1 MRCASHGENTEER
14 DMKTRWLVGAL
25 AVVVVAAAASLVL
38 SGKVEVPEALAKLG
52 IGKAKD
58 KKPDVTLEFVPSE
71 VVQPA
76 RVVLSR
82 LIEFSGPLVAPN
94 TAILRSKA
102 AGTLLRLNVA
112 EGSRVKAGQ
121 VLGTVDATEIVTRM
135 AERRAMLESAGAQA
149 AQAERSHATNER
161 LADQQFIS
169 ATALDN
175 SRAALLTARAQLQAA
190 KASLDTLGVAQREN
204 TLVAPISGIV
214 AKRYALPGEKLSME
228 QQVLSIVDLGRLELA
243 GNVGTHE
250 IASLTAGMPVRVSV
264 EGLDTPVMG
273 KLARIAPAAEAGTR
287 SIGVTVD
294 IDNPKETLR
303 AGQYA
308 VASVTL
314 PDESARLTVPI
325 MAVTNSGGQ
334 DFVWLLADGV
344 LVRRAVITGRRDER
358 EGRVEVLQGLAP
370 GVQLLAARFDNLRE
384 GSKAVLV
391 VRKAGAVASSAAS
404 TPTVSR

>member
-1 MRCASHGENTEER
+1 
-14 DMKTRWLVGAL
+14 MKTRWLVGAF

-38 SGKVEVPEALAKLG
+38 SKLEVPDALAKLG

-76 RVVLSR
+76 RVLLSR
-82 LIEFSGPLVAPN
+82 VIEFSGPLVAPN

-102 AGTLLRLNVA
+102 TGTLLRLNVA

-121 VLGTVDATEIVTRM
+121 VLGTVDTTEITSRM
-135 AERRAMLESAGAQA
+135 AERRALLDSARAQA

-175 SRAALLTARAQLQAA
+175 SRAALLTAQAQLAAA
-190 KASLDTLGVAQREN
+190 KASLDTLGAAQREN

-250 IASLTAGMPVRVSV
+250 VAALTAGMPVRVGV
-264 EGLDTPVMG
+264 EGLDTPVAG
-273 KLARIAPAAEAGTR
+273 KLARISPAAEAGTR

-294 IDNPKETLR
+294 IDNPKESLR

-314 PDESARLTVPI
+314 PDASARLTVPLT
-325 MAVTNSGGQ
+325 AVTNSGGQ
-334 DFVWLLADGV
+334 DFVWLIADGV

-358 EGRVEVLQGLAP
+358 EGRVEVLQGIDP

-391 VRKAGAVASSAAS
+391 VRKAGALASSAAS